1 MGQVVQEECIIKGRD
16 GAQGGHY
23 KMVVQKECI
32 IKGRD
37 GAQGGHYKRERWC
50 TRRTL

>member
-1 MGQVVQEECIIKGRD
+1 MGQ
-16 GAQGGHY
+16 
-23 KMVVQKECI
+23 VVQKECI
-32 IKGRD
+32 IKGKD